1 MFYDLNLSTAT
12 PVSPTLTNFVIT
24 HGIAEF
30 SLIVE
35 WTSDEGS
42 KITSYTLSLLHNE
55 NTLLVLELGP
65 NTTKYLLVGLNYNV
79 NYSVALTATNCAGD
93 SNSQQIFLPEGKN

>member
-1 MFYDLNLSTAT
+1 M
-12 PVSPTLTNFVIT
+12 VTNFVIT

-35 WTSDEGS
+35 WTSDKGS
-42 KITSYTLSLLHNE
+42 KITSYTLSLHHNE
-55 NTLLVLELGP
+55 NTLLVLEFGA
-65 NTTKYLLVGLNYNV
+65 NVTKYTLVGLNYNV

-93 SNSQQIFLPEGKN
+93 SNPQQLFLLEGKN